1 MEKKE
6 RWTLA
11 AVLPLIVLVMF
22 LVWGIKP
29 RTDDIRTAVSADGI
43 WVLDDTELMQTAVRL
58 TGDVEYVPNA
68 LLTPQEFEGRTDIR
82 IGQPENEIQYATS
95 RIRIRIFPGSYLI
108 CGYSVDF
115 ASRMY
120 VNGKLL
126 FEAGVPGD
134 SRETT
139 VPGVKYYQLPVSPDA
154 DGEIVIVQQASNF
167 THKDGGTHGTLYIGM
182 PEWINRY
189 TFRNLWPEVILM
201 GCYLVLF
208 LVHFILYLMM
218 KGYKANLLF
227 ALFCLTWFLRTGVTG
242 QRILDS
248 VLPGL
253 PWTTVFRLEYLT
265 MPLSGIL
272 LVWLLYLLFP
282 GVLPKWFPPAAS
294 LACAGFAGIDLFGS
308 TLLISY
314 TAVWRIVLLAGIAL
328 YFFIRLFLCWKKP
341 GAAQLAVLLGFAFL
355 LAAALW
361 DTLYHRD
368 ILLLPALRFSISE
381 MAMAVF
387 VLFAMTAMFFGTMQ
401 EVRQAREREESMAA
415 EKEML
420 EEMNRL
426 KNQFYTDVSHE
437 MKTPLTVISVN
448 AQFAAQNIRAG
459 MVDEETVMDL
469 TAISAEARRLA
480 GMVTSLVGLGRIQ
493 GAAEGRGV
501 LALDSLVL
509 ETVRI
514 YQSMF
519 KQKENILTAEVD
531 PDLPS
536 VEGEAGQ
543 LVQVLINLLSNAN
556 KHTGKG
562 RVSVRVENLGKQ
574 LRVSVADN
582 GDGISPELLP
592 HVFERFRRGG
602 EGGAGLGL
610 TICRTIIEEHGGMIG
625 AESAEGEGTRIWFT
639 LPVKEGAEHE

>member
-82 IGQPENEIQYATS
+82 IGQPGNEIQYATS

-218 KGYKANLLF
+218 KGIS
-227 ALFCLTWFLRTGVTG
+227 
-242 QRILDS
+242 RICCSPCS
-248 VLPGL
+248 VLPGS
-253 PWTTVFRLEYLT
+253 
-265 MPLSGIL
+265 SG
-272 LVWLLYLLFP
+272 
-282 GVLPKWFPPAAS
+282 
-294 LACAGFAGIDLFGS
+294 
-308 TLLISY
+308 
-314 TAVWRIVLLAGIAL
+314 
-328 YFFIRLFLCWKKP
+328 
-341 GAAQLAVLLGFAFL
+341 
-355 LAAALW
+355 
-361 DTLYHRD
+361 
-368 ILLLPALRFSISE
+368 
-381 MAMAVF
+381 
-387 VLFAMTAMFFGTMQ
+387 
-401 EVRQAREREESMAA
+401 
-415 EKEML
+415 
-420 EEMNRL
+420 
-426 KNQFYTDVSHE
+426 
-437 MKTPLTVISVN
+437 
-448 AQFAAQNIRAG
+448 
-459 MVDEETVMDL
+459 
-469 TAISAEARRLA
+469 
-480 GMVTSLVGLGRIQ
+480 
-493 GAAEGRGV
+493 
-501 LALDSLVL
+501 
-509 ETVRI
+509 
-514 YQSMF
+514 
-519 KQKENILTAEVD
+519 
-531 PDLPS
+531 
-536 VEGEAGQ
+536 
-543 LVQVLINLLSNAN
+543 
-556 KHTGKG
+556 
-562 RVSVRVENLGKQ
+562 
-574 LRVSVADN
+574 
-582 GDGISPELLP
+582 PELRDSGYWTP
-592 HVFERFRRGG
+592 F
-602 EGGAGLGL
+602 
-610 TICRTIIEEHGGMIG
+610 CRDCPGQQYSGWNI
-625 AESAEGEGTRIWFT
+625 
-639 LPVKEGAEHE
+639 

>member
-1 MEKKE
+1 M
-6 RWTLA
+6 A

-43 WVLDDTELMQTAVRL
+43 WVLEDTELMQTAVRL

-82 IGQPENEIQYATS
+82 IGQPGNEIQYATS
-95 RIRIRIFPGSYLI
+95 RMRIRIRPGSYLI

-139 VPGVKYYQLPVSPDA
+139 VPGVKYYQLPVSPDD

-218 KGYKANLLF
+218 KGYKPNLLF

-242 QRILDS
+242 QRIQDS

-253 PWTTVFRLEYLT
+253 PWTAVFRLEYLT

-272 LVWLLYLLFP
+272 L
-282 GVLPKWFPPAAS
+282 
-294 LACAGFAGIDLFGS
+294 
-308 TLLISY
+308 
-314 TAVWRIVLLAGIAL
+314 
-328 YFFIRLFLCWKKP
+328 
-341 GAAQLAVLLGFAFL
+341 
-355 LAAALW
+355 
-361 DTLYHRD
+361 
-368 ILLLPALRFSISE
+368 
-381 MAMAVF
+381 
-387 VLFAMTAMFFGTMQ
+387 
-401 EVRQAREREESMAA
+401 
-415 EKEML
+415 
-420 EEMNRL
+420 
-426 KNQFYTDVSHE
+426 
-437 MKTPLTVISVN
+437 
-448 AQFAAQNIRAG
+448 
-459 MVDEETVMDL
+459 
-469 TAISAEARRLA
+469 
-480 GMVTSLVGLGRIQ
+480 
-493 GAAEGRGV
+493 
-501 LALDSLVL
+501 
-509 ETVRI
+509 
-514 YQSMF
+514 
-519 KQKENILTAEVD
+519 
-531 PDLPS
+531 
-536 VEGEAGQ
+536 
-543 LVQVLINLLSNAN
+543 INLLSNAN
-556 KHTGKG
+556 KHTGRG
-562 RVSVRVENLGKQ
+562 RVSIRVENLGTQ

>member
-1 MEKKE
+1 M
-6 RWTLA
+6 
-11 AVLPLIVLVMF
+11 
-22 LVWGIKP
+22 
-29 RTDDIRTAVSADGI
+29 TAVSADGI
-43 WVLDDTELMQTAVRL
+43 WVLDDTEFMQTAVRL

-82 IGQPENEIQYATS
+82 IGQPGNEIQYATS
-95 RIRIRIFPGSYLI
+95 RMRIRILPGSYLI

-294 LACAGFAGIDLFGS
+294 LVCAGFAGIDLFGS

-328 YFFIRLFLCWKKP
+328 YF
-341 GAAQLAVLLGFAFL
+341 
-355 LAAALW
+355 
-361 DTLYHRD
+361 LYGCSCAGR
-368 ILLLPALRFSISE
+368 
-381 MAMAVF
+381 
-387 VLFAMTAMFFGTMQ
+387 
-401 EVRQAREREESMAA
+401 
-415 EKEML
+415 
-420 EEMNRL
+420 NRGRH
-426 KNQFYTDVSHE
+426 S
-437 MKTPLTVISVN
+437 
-448 AQFAAQNIRAG
+448 
-459 MVDEETVMDL
+459 
-469 TAISAEARRLA
+469 
-480 GMVTSLVGLGRIQ
+480 SLYC
-493 GAAEGRGV
+493 
-501 LALDSLVL
+501 LAL
-509 ETVRI
+509 
-514 YQSMF
+514 
-519 KQKENILTAEVD
+519 
-531 PDLPS
+531 PS
-536 VEGEAGQ
+536 CWRRPFG
-543 LVQVLINLLSNAN
+543 IRCI
-556 KHTGKG
+556 T
-562 RVSVRVENLGKQ
+562 
-574 LRVSVADN
+574 
-582 GDGISPELLP
+582 GISFFCLRCVFQYRKWRWPFLFCLP
-592 HVFERFRRGG
+592 
-602 EGGAGLGL
+602 
-610 TICRTIIEEHGGMIG
+610 
-625 AESAEGEGTRIWFT
+625 
-639 LPVKEGAEHE
+639 